1 MERRSV
7 VQTPEGAA
15 RIPEFHIPLPY
26 ECNPSLEQASR
37 AMWEWLDHYDLVST
51 ERARQRTRLS
61 LPDLSAAITW
71 TRADADLLTLYARWL
86 GWAFRVDDQLDEDD
100 RFRRLQA
107 REAAIADFCAILH
120 GEQPSVPSAVT
131 EALSDLC
138 ARTSRLGPQ
147 PWHAMFVHHIEQ
159 FFHTY
164 VQEARLDGLGRTP
177 NLRQH
182 VDRRVYSV
190 GMLWMWDLGET
201 SLVRF
206 LPDSIRN
213 SDALFRVRRA
223 AALQI
228 AFVNDVFGAVRD
240 EFTGYQHNAVG
251 LLRARDELSYQEAF
265 DAVGAMA
272 DDQMAVFLRERAL
285 FEEDLTRRDLPGHTR
300 DALREHLEQIT
311 VSIRGQHSWH
321 VRVETQRYALD
332 DLLHASPEELSNY
345 PDDLLARYQ
354 NEQRPNPDPYRA

>member
-1 MERRSV
+1 MK
-7 VQTPEGAA
+7 TPEGEA
-15 RIPEFHIPLPY
+15 RIPEFHIPVLY
-26 ECNPSLEQASR
+26 ECNPLLEQASC
-37 AMWEWLDHYDLVST
+37 AMWEWLDHYDLMAT
-51 ERARQRTRLS
+51 ERARQRTRQS

-71 TRADADLLTLYARWL
+71 TRADTDLLSLYACWL

-100 RFRRLQA
+100 RFQRLQA

-120 GEQPSVPSAVT
+120 GGQPAVPSALT
-131 EALSDLC
+131 DALKDLC
-138 ARTSRLGPQ
+138 ARTSRLGPK

-190 GMLWMWDLGET
+190 GMLWMWDLGEAT
-201 SLVRF
+201 LTRF
-206 LPDSIRN
+206 LPDTIRN
-213 SDALFRVRRA
+213 NDALFRLRRA

-240 EFTGYQHNAVG
+240 DFTGYQHNAVG
-251 LLRARDELSYQEAF
+251 LLRARDGLSYQEAF

-272 DDQMAVFLRERAL
+272 DDQMAVFLREHAL
-285 FEEDLTRRDLPGHTR
+285 FEEDLTRNGPPGHTR
-300 DALREHLEQIT
+300 EAVLQHLQQIT
-311 VSIRGQHSWH
+311 VSIRGQHAWH
-321 VRVETQRYALD
+321 ATVETQRYALD
-332 DLLHASPEELSNY
+332 DLLNASPDELGSY
-345 PDDLLARYQ
+345 PDDLLTHYKNRQ
-354 NEQRPNPDPYRA
+354 QPNPDPYRA